1 MSRAHLFDTMDNTHQ
16 ILEGAVFGKATAAEH
31 QENVAKTQSAFDRPH
46 FVSPEAG
53 RSRRNSLGKGFDDAN
68 MAMTLPDK
76 THLEIF
82 DDPAAED
89 NTIDDIAPG
98 WFVWL
103 VAATAS
109 IAGSLFGCETPQR
122 NREDSYGPSLTFA
135 QTTQG

>member
-1 MSRAHLFDTMDNTHQ
+1 MDNTHQ

-31 QENVAKTQSAFDRPH
+31 QENVANTQSAFDRPH

-53 RSRRNSLGKGFDDAN
+53 RSRRNSLRKGFDDAN
-68 MAMTLPDK
+68 MAMTFPDK
-76 THLEIF
+76 THLEIS
-82 DDPAAED
+82 DAED

-109 IAGSLFGCETPQR
+109 IAGSLFGCETPQG
-122 NREDSYGPSLTFA
+122 NQEDSHGPSLTFA
-135 QTTQG
+135 QTTQGLFPPCLYT